1 MISLTEA
8 AVLFLCRTHDPAC
21 VATVRQYAPMVAD
34 LASAYGVDPVLAVS
48 VCVQESRLLTVRA
61 MSLCGT
67 GRADPETSAT
77 IAADALS
84 GHHHH
89 CRTWDAALRSYHY
102 NGRCERDDRDG
113 YVGAVRS
120 IERSLR
126 CAMRRER
133 RC

>member
-1 MISLTEA
+1 MTLTEA
-8 AVLFLCRTHDPAC
+8 ALLFLCRTHDPAC
-21 VATVRQYAPMVAD
+21 VVTVRQYAPMIAD
-34 LASAYGVDPVLAVS
+34 LAGAYGVDPILAVS
-48 VCVQESRLLTVRA
+48 VCVQESRLLTRRA

-67 GRADPETSAT
+67 GRAEPETSAT

-84 GHHHH
+84 GHHHR

-102 NGRCERDDRDG
+102 NGRCERVDPHG
-113 YVGAVRS
+113 YVSAVRS

-126 CAMRRER
+126 CAMVRGR

>member
-1 MISLTEA
+1 MIPLVEA
-8 AVLFLCRTHDPAC
+8 ALLFLCRTHDPAC
-21 VATVRQYAPMVAD
+21 VATVRQYVPMIAD
-34 LASAYGVDPVLAVS
+34 LASAYGVDPVLAVA
-48 VCVQESRLLTVRA
+48 VCTQESRLLTRRA

-67 GRADPETSAT
+67 GHAEPETSAT

-84 GHHHH
+84 GHHHR

-113 YVGAVRS
+113 YVSAVRS

-126 CAMRRER
+126 CAMARGR